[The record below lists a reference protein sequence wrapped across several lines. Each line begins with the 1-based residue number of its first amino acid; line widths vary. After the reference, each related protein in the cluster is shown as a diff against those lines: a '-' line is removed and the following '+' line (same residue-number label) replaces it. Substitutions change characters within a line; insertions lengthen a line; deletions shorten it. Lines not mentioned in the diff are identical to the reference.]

1 MADDTR
7 QIPGPATDA
16 AASSQSNIRQTG
28 TKYESFAPAAPRDN
42 PNIMPG
48 GTQHTAGGEKLE
60 GVRLSEG
67 FKTIQPKDFLE
78 IHKYPCVREAL
89 LTSIGTGFG
98 TGGLMAIWGK
108 PLVKSC
114 NWAAG
119 VFVFTSMASYEF
131 CKQKLRLEREGMARA
146 VEIMDRKREEK
157 KAKRQEMIEA
167 RRKAKEE
174 ADRLEEERLRTS
186 QKSWWKFW

>member
-1 MADDTR
+1 M
-7 QIPGPATDA
+7 
-16 AASSQSNIRQTG
+16 
-28 TKYESFAPAAPRDN
+28 
-42 PNIMPG
+42 
-48 GTQHTAGGEKLE
+48 
-60 GVRLSEG
+60 
-67 FKTIQPKDFLE
+67 
-78 IHKYPCVREAL
+78 
-89 LTSIGTGFG
+89 LTNFVVE
-98 TGGLMAIWGK
+98 